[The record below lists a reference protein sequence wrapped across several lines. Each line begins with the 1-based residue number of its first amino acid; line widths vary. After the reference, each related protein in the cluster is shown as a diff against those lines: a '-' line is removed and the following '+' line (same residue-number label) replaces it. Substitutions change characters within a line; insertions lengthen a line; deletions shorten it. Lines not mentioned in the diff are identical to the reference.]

1 MTTDLSSLHFAHNPN
16 CDCGI
21 VEAYANKRLAV
32 RASRLYKE
40 RYCLHRRKSAKR
52 YTIHFPY
59 ETKRLE
65 RPRKLILD
73 TEHLEKSPS
82 TVTSHQNTNQ
92 IDPLK
97 YDPRAES
104 VNGRMS
110 CLKLCESFKFAGK
123 FFASEVDGLRIFR
136 VESEAV
142 QNGEYTDV
150 LDPRLWTTRLYQF
163 RDTMGRYAS
172 ALLENVSM
180 AEIPMSTRC
189 SKQFRATRASA
200 IYMWWRICK
209 LIDDFCIGCAERR
222 KKGMCLEYEHKA
234 FVEEVLKMKELIS
247 YLWYALGIVLW
258 LDMQKPEGF
267 RWNVIYVHLYGQSTR
282 IPTGNEYTIGHE
294 VFSTIPDTA
303 KLPCLAFDEPQS
315 NHRKTSHGDT
325 TEDILAKVL
334 TINEEVPCILKNS
347 IACYNDFQWIVS
359 GLIGATRSPDSSS
372 MMESEKWSTP
382 TSLSFSTI
390 PELES
395 EGDRTS
401 VHGNRSHISTPTM
414 TPIGT
419 PTETEFSSISEGF
432 KDIESREE
440 MVIQQKNDT
449 YFMVLNPGLEPK
461 TPLFKENYI
470 NEIIRNNTSTTLTV
484 NPIFRKST
492 SKRKSDKRGSPNK
505 RHSKELLSKARMVL
519 KNLDVFEV
527 LLARYRR
534 WGFDRDSWW
543 SEVRSDSWSTESTER
558 TQEDDEGG
566 DNPLVRS

>member
-1 MTTDLSSLHFAHNPN
+1 MKTDLSSLHFAHNPN

-32 RASRLYKE
+32 RASRFYNE
-40 RYCLHRRKSAKR
+40 RYCLRRRKSAKG

-59 ETKRLE
+59 EIKRLE
-65 RPRKLILD
+65 RPRKLNLD
-73 TEHLEKSPS
+73 TEHPEKSPS
-82 TVTSHQNTNQ
+82 TATSHQNTHQ

-104 VNGRMS
+104 VNGRLS

-123 FFASEVDGLRIFR
+123 FFASELDGLRIFR

-163 RDTMGRYAS
+163 RDTMGRYAG

-180 AEIPMSTRC
+180 AEMLMSTRC

-222 KKGMCLEYEHKA
+222 KKGIWLEYEHQA
-234 FVEEVLKMKELIS
+234 FVKEVLKMKELIA

-267 RWNVIYVHLYGQSTR
+267 RWNVIHVHLYGQSTR
-282 IPTGNEYTIGHE
+282 LPSRNEYTIGHE

-303 KLPCLAFDEPQS
+303 KLPCLTFDAPQ
-315 NHRKTSHGDT
+315 NIHRNTSHGDT
-325 TEDILAKVL
+325 TEDVQAKVH
-334 TINEEVPCILKNS
+334 TIDEEVFCILKNS
-347 IACYNDFQWIVS
+347 TACYTDFQRIAS
-359 GLIGATRSPDSSS
+359 GFIGAAGSPDSSS

-419 PTETEFSSISEGF
+419 PTETEFSCISEGF

-440 MVIQQKNDT
+440 MNIQQKNDT
-449 YFMVLNPGLEPK
+449 YLLEFNPGLELK
-461 TPLFKENYI
+461 TPSFKENYM
-470 NEIIRNNTSTTLTV
+470 NEIIRYNSSTTLTV

-492 SKRKSDKRGSPNK
+492 SKRKSDKRGSPDK
-505 RHSKELLSKARMVL
+505 RHSKELLSKARKVL
-519 KNLDVFEV
+519 KNLDIFEV

-543 SEVRSDSWSTESTER
+543 SEFRSNSWSTVSTER
-558 TQEDDEGG
+558 TQEDNEWEN
-566 DNPLVRS
+566 NPLVRS